1 LKQDSKGGI
10 KMIYV
15 LLAIALSLA
24 LASYIKV
31 IEFESRIRKLEEK
44 MKWWF

>member
-1 LKQDSKGGI
+1 
-10 KMIYV
+10 MIYV
-15 LLAIALSLA
+15 LLAIALGLA

-31 IEFESRIRKLEEK
+31 IDHEDRIRKLEEK